1 MNRAK
6 IVHIITKMELG
17 GAQQNTLFT
26 VTHLNADEFQPYL
39 VAGPG
44 GELYEEAQAFER
56 FHLAPDL
63 IREVRPLQDGR
74 AFFQIKKLLK
84 KIRAEAPADAPL
96 IVHTHSSKAGI
107 LGRLAARSAGV
118 RVIIH
123 SIHGYGFHGGQA
135 APVRWFY
142 ILLER
147 LIGGFTTC
155 FIAVARA
162 NIEKGVALKLF
173 PRERVRLIRSGIDFR
188 QFANPA
194 VPRAEMRGQLG
205 IAPDCP
211 LAIMVACLKP
221 QKAPLDYVRV
231 CSRIAARLPR
241 AHFLLAG
248 DGLLRSALEDHIR
261 AAGLSEK
268 FHLLGWRQDIA
279 SLLHASDAL
288 VLTSLWEGLPRVI
301 PQAMSAGLPV
311 VVTRVDGSPEAVRQN
326 ETGFVLE
333 PGDIDGIAKQTVHLL
348 ENPEKARQMG
358 RAGRALVAEFDIFT
372 MMAEQEALYREQ
384 LKLNFPDSSPDYS

>member
-6 IVHIITKMELG
+6 VVHIITKMELG

-26 VTHLNADEFQPYL
+26 VTHLKPEEFQPYL
-39 VAGPG
+39 LAGPG
-44 GELYEEAQAFER
+44 GELFDEARACAR
-56 FHLAPDL
+56 FHPVPDL
-63 IREVRPLQDGR
+63 VREVRPLQDGR
-74 AFFQIKKLLK
+74 AFFQIKKLLE
-84 KIRAEAPADAPL
+84 KIKAEAPEAAPL

-118 RVIIH
+118 PVIIH
-123 SIHGYGFHGGQA
+123 SIHGYGFHDRQGA
-135 APVRWFY
+135 ALRWFY

-147 LIGGFTTC
+147 LIGSCTTF

-162 NIEKGVALKLF
+162 NIEKGVGLKLF
-173 PRERVRLIRSGIDFR
+173 PRERVRLIRSGIDIR
-188 QFANPA
+188 QFATPA
-194 VPRAEMRGQLG
+194 VPRAEMREQLG

-211 LAIMVACLKP
+211 VVLMVACLKP

-231 CSRIAARLPR
+231 CARISARLPR

-248 DGLLRSALEDHIR
+248 DGQMRCAMEEQIL
-261 AAGLSEK
+261 AAGVSEK
-268 FHLLGWRQDIA
+268 FHLLGWQPDIT

-311 VVTRVDGSPEAVRQN
+311 VVTRVDGSPEAVKQN

-333 PGDIDGIAKQTVHLL
+333 PGDIDGIAEKTLYLL
-348 ENPEKARQMG
+348 ENPEKARRMG
-358 RAGRALVAEFDIFT
+358 LAGRALVAEFDIFT
-372 MMAEQEALYREQ
+372 MVAEQEALYREQ
-384 LKLNFPDSSPDYS
+384 LRQNFPNSSR